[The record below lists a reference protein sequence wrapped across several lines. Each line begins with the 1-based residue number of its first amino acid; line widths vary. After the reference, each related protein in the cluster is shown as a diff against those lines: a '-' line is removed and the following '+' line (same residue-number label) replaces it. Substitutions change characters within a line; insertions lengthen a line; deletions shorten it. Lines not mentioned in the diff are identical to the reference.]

1 MSDVKTVAD
10 LKPGD
15 VAYIDGQPFTVKSVD
30 TSDGKTTLVFENV
43 PATKERCEALK
54 RLARDTGGIAAMVP
68 VQLTQFAPD
77 AYFLNRAESMGD
89 TEKATSPMAWWACLP
104 ECQRQEDDADAALY
118 ENDDKEVE

>member
-1 MSDVKTVAD
+1 MKTVAD

-30 TSDGKTTLVFENV
+30 TSDGKTTLVFEDV
-43 PATKERCEALK
+43 PATKERCEAIK
-54 RLARDTGGIAAMVP
+54 RLVRDTGGIAAMVP

-89 TEKATSPMAWWACLP
+89 TEKATDPTAWWACLP
-104 ECQRQEDDADAALY
+104 EYQRQEDDADAVLR
-118 ENDDKEVE
+118 ESDDKEVE